1 MTNQDQMINCPVC
14 DGDACYKTP
23 VNESAH
29 TYFCFSCGYVTNDL
43 QKVDDFD
50 IEAYEQTLPELY
62 KDAKIV
68 DEESRIWYPAAINV
82 PEKGTVFLN
91 LTPEKLTSW
100 CSIKVRPLTAEEK
113 KELSN
118 KGIKYKS
125 DASTMKFFGG
135 DFIECLDSIGFF
147 AEPEKTKK

>member
-14 DGDACYKTP
+14 DSDACYKAP
-23 VNESAH
+23 INESAH
-29 TYFCFSCGYVTNDL
+29 TYFCFGCGYVTNDL

-50 IEAYEQTLPELY
+50 IEAYEQSLPELY

-68 DEESRIWYPAAINV
+68 DEERRIWYPAAINI

-91 LTPEKLTSW
+91 LTPEKITSW
-100 CSIKVRPLTAEEK
+100 CGIKVRPLTADEK

-125 DASTMKFFGG
+125 DASTMKFFGE
-135 DFIECLDSIGFF
+135 DFLEALDYINFF
-147 AEPEKTKK
+147 TAPEKTKK